1 MQALLDVILPVF
13 LVIGFGYIA
22 VWRGWFSESG
32 VDGLMKF
39 TQNFAIPCMLFV
51 AIARLDLGQ
60 TFDWRM
66 LLSFYTGAL
75 AGFMLG
81 LFGARYVF
89 GRGWED
95 AVAIGFCC
103 LFSNS
108 VLLGLPLTERAYGVD
123 ALEGNF
129 AIIALHSPFCYGIG
143 ITVMEIVRA
152 KGQATAQAGAG
163 LPLRVLKAMFSNALI
178 LGIALGFIVNF
189 TGLSLPQT
197 VNDGLDLMVQAAL
210 PAALFGLGGVL
221 VSYRPEGDL
230 RLVLYICLVALIVHP
245 LITRSLGAAVD
256 LPTEA
261 TRSAVL
267 TAAMA
272 PGINTY
278 VFASMYGRAMRVAAT
293 TVLVATA
300 LSVLTV
306 WVWLGQLP

>member
-22 VWRGWFSESG
+22 VWRQWFSQSG

-39 TQNFAIPCMLFV
+39 TQNFAIPCLLFT

-60 TFDWRM
+60 SFDWEM
-66 LLSFYTGAL
+66 LVSFYIGAGV
-75 AGFMLG
+75 GFLLG
-81 LFGARYVF
+81 FFGARVLF
-89 GRGWED
+89 ARPVED

-108 VLLGLPLTERAYGVD
+108 VLLGLPLTERAYGAD

-129 AIIALHSPFCYGIG
+129 AIIALHSPFCYGLG

-152 KGQATAQAGAG
+152 KAQSPSQ
-163 LPLRVLKAMFSNALI
+163 LVPRVAKAMFSNALI
-178 LGIALGFIVNF
+178 IGITAGFVINVSGF
-189 TGLSLPQT
+189 ELPDT
-197 VNDGLDLMVQAAL
+197 VNDGLDLMVRAAL

-230 RLVLYICLVALIVHP
+230 RVVLYICLVALIAHP
-245 LITRSLGAAVD
+245 ALTYSLSLIFGLSVG
-256 LPTEA
+256 A

-278 VFASMYGRAMRVAAT
+278 IFASMYGKAMRVSAT
-293 TVLVATA
+293 TVLVATS
-300 LSVLTV
+300 LSILTV
-306 WVWLGQLP
+306 WVWLSLLP